1 VTTAAPGGV
10 LVVGYGNELRTD
22 DGVGPAVAARLLDD
36 PRLEGTDVLAAH
48 QLMPELAFDAS
59 RASLLVLVDAAVD
72 VSAGVVSVRHLDPDR
87 AGAGEPMTHHVDPA
101 GIVTLAAELFGAA
114 PPVVLVS
121 VGAASMDLGD
131 GLTPVVEA
139 AVPHAVDAVLAAI
152 EAHRR
157 A

>member
-1 VTTAAPGGV
+1 MAATGGV

-22 DGVGPAVAARLLDD
+22 DGVGPAVAARLLAD
-36 PRLEGTDVLAAH
+36 PRLGDTDVLAAQ
-48 QLMPELAFDAS
+48 QLTPELAFDAS
-59 RASLLVLVDAAVD
+59 RASLLVLVDAAAD
-72 VSAGVVSVRHLDPDR
+72 VPAGAVSVRHLDPDGA
-87 AGAGEPMTHHVDPA
+87 AGGEPMTHHVDPA
-101 GIVTLAAELFGAA
+101 GIVGLAAELFGAA

-121 VGAASMDLGD
+121 VGAASLDLGV

-139 AVPHAVDAVLAAI
+139 AVPRAVEAVMTAI